1 MVSTMSSSIHGMF
14 SILAQFQ
21 LQEQM
26 KKKLKNDEN
35 NEK

>member
-1 MVSTMSSSIHGMF
+1 MSSSIHGMF
-14 SILAQFQ
+14 SILAQFK

-26 KKKLKNDEN
+26 KKELKNDEN